1 MSNILITFSNALD
14 PMTGGV
20 ERVYHNLVPALTSKG
35 HKVYATYNKRSLY
48 DKDSVY
54 TEIFYTGDI
63 KFKRKRYKD
72 EINRIISQ
80 RHIDIAI
87 CPFPDYVLFDLLSRY
102 NELKVFFHIHNVP
115 SKIMYHHISLMPER
129 LYGSWIDKFTRRLRF
144 KIRFESAFKRIDQNG
159 MKVVLLSDSF
169 RDDLASF
176 YHFQAH
182 NVVSVPNPVNIDQFS
197 LENQKREKKILYVGR
212 LSEKQKR
219 FHSVLNIWKSIQDKL
234 PDYSLDV
241 VGDGPDRAYFEKK
254 AVEMGLQRITFHG
267 FQNPTEYYKNSQA
280 SLMTSNFEGFGMV
293 LVEAMQYGCVP
304 FAFDSFA
311 ALHDIIDDGKNGFII
326 PAFNE
331 EEYADR
337 LISFLGESEEQQD
350 SIRKNCIDKAKIFS
364 VDSVA
369 ATWQKLFDGY
379 KVAEKDTESRL
390 DILKGYGLGIIQYFY
405 NNIVTY
411 IPSHNL
417 RIFVLRCFN
426 ATIGKHS
433 RIDMGA
439 YIVRPTKLTI
449 GTHTHINRGCVI
461 QCAAPIEIGDNVS
474 ISFRCNI
481 IAGGHDVNS
490 PYFKGEHKP
499 IKIGNHVWIGAAATI
514 LRGVTVGD
522 GAVVC
527 AGAVV
532 TKDVPPFAI
541 VGGIPAKVIGE
552 RNHDLRYTC
561 IRRNFFL
568 FQ

>member
-182 NVVSVPNPVNIDQFS
+182 NVVSVPNPVNIDQFT

-254 AVEMGLQRITFHG
+254 AEEMGLQRITFHG

-280 SLMTSNFEGFGMV
+280 SLMTSNFEGFPMV

-311 ALHDIIDDGKNGFII
+311 AIRDIIDNGVNGFLI
-326 PAFNE
+326 PPFNE
-331 EEYADR
+331 DKYIEAVER
-337 LISFLGESEEQQD
+337 FIHLSTEQQATMQD
-350 SIRKNCIDKAKIFS
+350 NCINKAKNFS
-364 VDSVA
+364 VDKIYER
-369 ATWQKLFDGY
+369 WN
-379 KVAEKDTESRL
+379 E
-390 DILKGYGLGIIQYFY
+390 II
-405 NNIVTY
+405 
-411 IPSHNL
+411 
-417 RIFVLRCFN
+417 
-426 ATIGKHS
+426 
-433 RIDMGA
+433 
-439 YIVRPTKLTI
+439 
-449 GTHTHINRGCVI
+449 
-461 QCAAPIEIGDNVS
+461 
-474 ISFRCNI
+474 
-481 IAGGHDVNS
+481 
-490 PYFKGEHKP
+490 
-499 IKIGNHVWIGAAATI
+499 
-514 LRGVTVGD
+514 
-522 GAVVC
+522 
-527 AGAVV
+527 
-532 TKDVPPFAI
+532 
-541 VGGIPAKVIGE
+541 
-552 RNHDLRYTC
+552 RNY
-561 IRRNFFL
+561 
-568 FQ
+568 